1 MSKCYETCDKGYEY
15 YFNEYI
21 KGNITEQEWNEWYKE
36 HCDKCTYFSGCHCT
50 FGE

>member
-1 MSKCYETCDKGYEY
+1 MEETCGKGYEY

-36 HCDKCTYFSGCHCT
+36 HCDKCTYFSSCHCA